1 MNKKIGKGLSVVI
14 IVLGVFWLFFMPL
27 PYYIESPGSAVR
39 LDEMVR
45 VNNQVD
51 EEEGSYMLTTV
62 AVRRAT
68 PLIYLTKFLPFH
80 DSYTEEELF
89 GTNSNS
95 QEYNTLQQFYMTSS
109 INSAIQAAFEV
120 AEEPYQFTYNGVHV
134 MSILEK
140 SFFEGLLLP
149 GDTIIALD
157 GQTFES
163 SQAFINYVIKQE
175 VGQTVEVTYQR
186 DGEESTVSASL
197 MEMEETKHPGLGIS
211 LVDNTSIETEIPIE
225 IDSSG
230 IGGPSAGF
238 MFALQIYTQLESQD
252 LRNGHQIAGTGTIQ
266 ADGTIGRIGGIEKK
280 VVAAD
285 DEGASIFF
293 APDDEIDPVI
303 LENYPDLKSNY
314 EEAKA
319 AAEKIDT
326 EMKIVPVKNI
336 RDAIDYLNKLPK

>member
-1 MNKKIGKGLSVVI
+1 MNKRVGKGISVII
-14 IVLGVFWLFFMPL
+14 IVLALFWLFFMPL
-27 PYYIESPGSAVR
+27 PYYIESPGSAVH

-45 VNNQVD
+45 VNNQAD

-68 PLIYLTKFLPFH
+68 PLIYLTKYLPFH
-80 DSYTEEELF
+80 DGYTEEELF
-89 GTNSNS
+89 GTSSNS

-109 INSAIQAAFEV
+109 INSAVQAAFEA
-120 AEEPYQFTYNGVHV
+120 AEEPYDFTYNGVYV
-134 MSILEK
+134 MSVLEQ
-140 SFFEGLLLP
+140 SHFEGLLQP

-157 GQTFES
+157 GQSFES
-163 SQAFINYVIKQE
+163 SQAFIDYVTKQE
-175 VGQTVEVTYQR
+175 VGQMVEVTYQR
-186 DGEESTVSASL
+186 DGEENTISAPL
-197 MEMEETKHPGLGIS
+197 MEMEETKYPGLGIS
-211 LVDNTSIETEIPIE
+211 LVDNTSIETEIPVK

-238 MFALQIYTQLESQD
+238 MFALQIYTQIENQD

-314 EEAKA
+314 QEAKA

-326 EMKIVPVKNI
+326 DMKIIPVKNI
-336 RDAIDYLNKLPK
+336 RDAIDYLNEFPK